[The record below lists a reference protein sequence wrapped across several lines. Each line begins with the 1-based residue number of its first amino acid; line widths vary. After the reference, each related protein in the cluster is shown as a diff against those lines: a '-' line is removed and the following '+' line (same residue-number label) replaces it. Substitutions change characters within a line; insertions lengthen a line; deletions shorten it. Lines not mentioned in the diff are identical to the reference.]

1 MSQVA
6 ASGSS
11 GGLVLSWCPGVDLE
25 CFASDKNNISAW
37 CYSDT
42 PPPPI
47 PLGFSL
53 VFMAL
58 QTKETEGLFGIL
70 SLLLEKVLKPLGYV

>member
-25 CFASDKNNISAW
+25 CFAYDKNNISAW

-42 PPPPI
+42 PPI